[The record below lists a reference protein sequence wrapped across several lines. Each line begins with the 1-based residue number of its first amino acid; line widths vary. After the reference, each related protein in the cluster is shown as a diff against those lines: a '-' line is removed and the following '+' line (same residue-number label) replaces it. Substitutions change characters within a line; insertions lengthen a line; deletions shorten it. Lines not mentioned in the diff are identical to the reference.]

1 MTTLDLHGR
10 SAIVTGAS
18 RGIGLATAEALTRA
32 GADVVITS
40 RSAESAESAADDLNR
55 RTIPGAGRAVGVGAH
70 AVDAAAAQACI
81 DRTLNEF
88 GRIDILVNNA
98 GTNPAYG
105 TLVEQDH
112 ARFAKTFDVNVW
124 APLQWTALAVDAWM
138 GSNGGA
144 VVNVASIGGVSIEPY
159 LGIYNAT
166 KAAMI
171 HLTKQQA
178 YELGPKVRVNAVAPG
193 VVRTRLAEALWRD
206 HEAELIGSL
215 AMGRIGEP
223 SDIGTAITFLASDLA
238 SWITGT
244 TLVVDGGAL
253 LGDTTGQRSHSE
265 ETAGV

>member
-1 MTTLDLHGR
+1 MTAISLAGKA
-10 SAIVTGAS
+10 AIVTGAS

-32 GADVVITS
+32 GADVVVTS
-40 RSAESAESAADDLNR
+40 RNQDSAESAADVLNR
-55 RTIPGAGRAVGVGAH
+55 RASPGSGRAVGVGAH
-70 AVDAAAAQACI
+70 AVDAEAAQVCI
-81 DRTLNEF
+81 DRTLQEF

-105 TLVEQDH
+105 PLVEQDH

-124 APLQWTALAVDAWM
+124 APLQWTALAVEAWM
-138 GSNGGA
+138 GTHGGS
-144 VVNVASIGGVSIEPY
+144 VVNVASIGGLIIEPN
-159 LGIYNAT
+159 LGVYNAT

-178 YELGPKVRVNAVAPG
+178 FELGPRIRVNAVAPG

-206 HEAELIGSL
+206 HEAELMASL
-215 AMGRIGEP
+215 ATGRIGEP
-223 SDIGTAITFLASDLA
+223 HDIGTAIVFLASDAA

-253 LGDTTGQRSHSE
+253 LGDAGGQRFQTE
-265 ETAGV
+265 EAAGV